1 MQTAAV
7 ATNITNTTSVNRFKL
22 RRGPQSGMSMA
33 SMPIIRDAIL
43 RAPLMSAEDEATAF
57 AALGSALDAAWSAVC
72 IALDDPEARPLDEDV
87 DWDALLAAQAAARAQ
102 CKHAPHLAAVVRTA
116 AKVDALVD
124 HILRANLRIVRAVAA
139 QLCRGN
145 AGIMDIGDAVQ
156 EASIGFIKGIRR
168 FQPDRGLRLCTFAIQ
183 WMRHHV
189 GRARSDVSR
198 TIRLPVHVEETSAA
212 IAKACRKIGAS
223 DVSFDARS
231 DLPRLAEL
239 SGRPEITIENALS
252 APRTISGSIPASKS
266 SDAVDNRTLM
276 DILPDDSEA
285 AVDILADKQVHRHL
299 HRVIATALTER
310 ESYVLTRRYGLDGE
324 EIDTLSDIGTHL
336 GLSRERIRQIEIIAL
351 NKARRACPFL
361 SIAVGV

>member
-1 MQTAAV
+1 MQTAV
-7 ATNITNTTSVNRFKL
+7 ATTNTIAKSPNRFKL
-22 RRGPQSGMSMA
+22 RRGSQASMSLA
-33 SMPIIRDAIL
+33 SMPIIKDAIL
-43 RAPLMSAEDEATAF
+43 RAPLMSAEDEAEAF
-57 AALGSALDAAWSAVC
+57 RALSLALDAAWSAVC
-72 IALDDPEARPLDEDV
+72 VALDSDARPREEDV
-87 DWDALLAAQAAARAQ
+87 DWTALLAAQATARAQ

-124 HILRANLRIVRAVAA
+124 HILRANLRMVRTVAA

-145 AGIMDIGDAVQ
+145 AGIMDLGDAVQ

-212 IAKACRKIGAS
+212 IAKACRTMDAS
-223 DVSFDARS
+223 FEARS

-266 SDAVDNRTLM
+266 SDGADNRTIM
-276 DILPDDSEA
+276 DILPDDAEA

-310 ESYVLTRRYGLDGE
+310 ESYVITRRYGLDGG

-361 SIAVGV
+361 SVAVGV